1 MRFQFLKSIFAG
13 VKATLLRFPLPV
25 VMTIVA
31 TVAANYIVSLDGSSG
46 ASPQIDTAMRIIRTC
61 FLGFPLALAIVLF
74 LEKNKVPNIFI
85 NLCRVVLIGLLL
97 LYYFTLPGK
106 LTVVDDV
113 RFVLLTLA
121 AHLMVSFLP
130 FIDRNDNN
138 GFWQY
143 NRMLFMRLLTGLL
156 YSVVLYMGLA
166 LALQALNSLFGVH
179 FDNNNFVR
187 LWIYII
193 GIFNSLFL
201 LAGIPA
207 NIGNLRHEYYYP
219 KGLKIFAQFVLL
231 PLVAVYLLILYSY
244 SVKIL
249 LQWEWPQGWVSYLV
263 LGFAITGIF
272 SFLLIEPIKHQQGNA
287 WIKIYSKVF
296 YIALFPLVV
305 VLFLAVRIRINEYG
319 ITENRYFL
327 IGLAIWL
334 AAIAIYFLVSK
345 KKNIKIIPI
354 TLFALTLLS
363 IIGPWNA
370 FNVAERSQMRI
381 FDTLVER
388 NRLLNSGKFT
398 AVTKAIPLEDNR
410 QLSSV
415 VKFLH
420 DRERLDL
427 LQAYFDAPVD
437 VIASKQHP
445 ESQMAD
451 MPENNLMRAMGLP
464 YVDRWYTT
472 EAAEMLYFTKEMQEV
487 KVVSGYDLS
496 LRYNSQD
503 NIVQEDTTGN
513 AVVYEYGGKSY
524 VIESD
529 SLFSRLYVY
538 CDDSLLTEF
547 DIEALSNKLR
557 GEYKGS
563 GELVPATAMT
573 LQTTNGK
580 HKFMLSLEHVTL
592 RKQGE
597 EEKYQVVDVDANLL
611 ISL

>member
-1 MRFQFLKSIFAG
+1 MRFQFLKSIYAG
-13 VKATLLRFPLPV
+13 VKGTLLRFPLPV

-31 TVAANYIVSLDGSSG
+31 TVAANYIVSLDDSSG

-74 LEKNKVPNIFI
+74 LEKNKVPNVFI
-85 NLCRVVLIGLLL
+85 NLCRVALIGVLL

-106 LTVVDDV
+106 LTVIDDV

-121 AHLMVSFLP
+121 AHLLVSFLP

-187 LWIYII
+187 LWVYII
-193 GIFNSLFL
+193 GVFNSLFF

-207 NIGNLRHEYYYP
+207 NIGNLRHEDYYP

-263 LGFAITGIF
+263 LGFVITGIF

-287 WIKIYSKVF
+287 WIRIYSKVF
-296 YIALFPLVV
+296 YIALLPLVI
-305 VLFLAVRIRINEYG
+305 VLFLAVRVRINEYG

-327 IGLAIWL
+327 IGLTTWL
-334 AAIAIYFLVSK
+334 AAIAVYFLVSK

-381 FDTLVER
+381 FDALVEKHK
-388 NRLLNSGKFT
+388 LLNNSKFN
-398 AVTKAIPLEDNR
+398 AVAKTIPLEDNR

-420 DRERLDL
+420 DRERLNL
-427 LQAYFDAPVD
+427 LQAYFDAPID

-445 ESQMAD
+445 ESQVAD

-464 YVDRWYTT
+464 YVDRWYTAET
-472 EAAEMLYFTKEMQEV
+472 AEMLYFTKEVQEV

-496 LRYNSQD
+496 LRYSSQD
-503 NIVQEDTTGN
+503 YLAQEDTTGK
-513 AVVYEYGGKSY
+513 AVVYEYEGKKY
-524 VIESD
+524 AIVSD
-529 SLFSRLYVY
+529 SLFNRLSVY
-538 CDDSLLTEF
+538 CNDSLLMEF
-547 DIEALSNKLR
+547 DIDSISTKLR
-557 GEYKGS
+557 GEYKGA
-563 GELVPATAMT
+563 GEMVPAAAMT
-573 LQTTNGK
+573 IQATNGK
-580 HKFMLSLEHVTL
+580 NKFMLSLEHVTL
-592 RKQGE
+592 RKQ
-597 EEKYQVVDVDANLL
+597 EKDGKYRVIDVDVNLL